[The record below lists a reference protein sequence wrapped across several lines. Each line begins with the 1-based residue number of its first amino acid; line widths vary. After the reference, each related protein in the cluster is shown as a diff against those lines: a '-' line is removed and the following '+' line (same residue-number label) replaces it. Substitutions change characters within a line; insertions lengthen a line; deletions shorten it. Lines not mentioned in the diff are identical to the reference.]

1 MREDLMKTLRLLI
14 FGILAALLVAGCAK
28 KKLVS
33 GTYTH
38 WQDNLSAKYVFLP
51 NGMVEY
57 TSNLKGQ
64 FYHTQT
70 GSGVYTVQKDQVLVS
85 LHGTMDFTSPF
96 DFMTAFKMDKN
107 DLVQLYTVDAKG
119 QTNMEHQDRYVGP
132 IR

>member
-1 MREDLMKTLRLLI
+1 MRENLMKTSRWLI
-14 FGILAALLVAGCAK
+14 FGFLAAMLVAGCAK

-38 WQDNLSAKYVFLP
+38 WQDNLSARYVFLP

-96 DFMTAFKMDKN
+96 DFLTAFKMDKN

-119 QTNMEHQDRYVGP
+119 QTNTENQDRYIGP